1 MTSILKDRMNVINKI
16 DGMINTY
23 GECNG
28 DLERGKI
35 SIEVW
40 NSIILSVANPLI
52 EF

>member
-16 DGMINTY
+16 DGMISTY

-28 DLERGKI
+28 DSERGKI
-35 SIEVW
+35 SIKVW
-40 NSIILSVANPLI
+40 NSIILSVTNPLI